1 MQGVS
6 INILVKTG
14 AKKNNELAEVYH
26 YDLYGKRNDKYEF
39 LSQNS
44 LSSIGF
50 KKVEYSKPY
59 YFLYQKMIVKELVMK
74 KVLVLL
80 VCFQKM

>member
-50 KKVEYSKPY
+50 KK
-59 YFLYQKMIVKELVMK
+59 
-74 KVLVLL
+74 
-80 VCFQKM
+80 